1 MDIMCKY
8 VDYKIMTLRVLTNDN
23 YWCTMLLIKEKH
35 MAEILEPEIPSFIRR
50 KGELDKLLK
59 KVDKLSIEA
68 LEYLDTVMKDEKA
81 DPKLRVQCAREII
94 AVNIETAKISNNDKL
109 QRLAFEIKL
118 NPEASQR
125 LSGSGQKQMPIVDFN
140 NVLKIA

>member
-1 MDIMCKY
+1 
-8 VDYKIMTLRVLTNDN
+8 
-23 YWCTMLLIKEKH
+23 
-35 MAEILEPEIPSFIRR
+35 MAEIILEPEIPSFIRR

-59 KVDKLSIEA
+59 KADKLSIEA
-68 LEYLDTVMKDEKA
+68 LEYLDAVMKDEKA

-94 AVNIETAKISNNDKL
+94 SVNIETAKISNNDKL

-125 LSGSGQKQMPIVDFN
+125 LSGNGQKQMPIVDFN